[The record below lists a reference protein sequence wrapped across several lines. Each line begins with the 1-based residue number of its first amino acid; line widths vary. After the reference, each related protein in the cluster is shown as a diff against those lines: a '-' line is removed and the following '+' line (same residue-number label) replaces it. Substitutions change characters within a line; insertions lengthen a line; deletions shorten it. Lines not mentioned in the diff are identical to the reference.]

1 MSIAPSF
8 AKLWDTVFAPPPPPT
23 FGLLPVL
30 WDTVFAP
37 PPPAASQLRGPPA
50 ESLAIFAAIGAALL
64 ALVAAQTTAKT
75 TDTWKPHWLPPSGEK
90 RAYEVWVLKYSIV
103 WMGAFA
109 VIIAGQ
115 LYEQFDALG
124 YFVVCGGLAAPLLLQ
139 PLVFPPRA
147 AGHALRA
154 QLWIAI
160 FGFIGNYWYTHYFYC
175 VLRAKY
181 TMPAWRLNDVPIAM
195 YAATHFYFTSYH
207 VLANLPIRRVRSTFA
222 PGTARTCLE
231 LGLVLAMSYATAFM
245 ETLTI
250 SNFPYYDFENRSMAY
265 TVGSAFYGL
274 YFVVSF
280 PVYFALDEPDAAL
293 PSPGAAL
300 VEVALSSLGAGMAV
314 LLLLDAS
321 RLAVVG
327 VPLTITGTLW
337 EVTG

>member
-1 MSIAPSF
+1 MSVAPSF

-37 PPPAASQLRGPPA
+37 PPPPASQLRGPPA

-139 PLVFPPRA
+139 PLFFPPRA

-222 PGTARTCLE
+222 PGIARTCLE
-231 LGLVLAMSYATAFM
+231 LGLV
-245 ETLTI
+245 
-250 SNFPYYDFENRSMAY
+250 
-265 TVGSAFYGL
+265 V
-274 YFVVSF
+274 
-280 PVYFALDEPDAAL
+280 L
-293 PSPGAAL
+293 PSL
-300 VEVALSSLGAGMAV
+300 LS
-314 LLLLDAS
+314 LLLS
-321 RLAVVG
+321 RLRRLARVR
-327 VPLTITGTLW
+327 PPPDR
-337 EVTG
+337 